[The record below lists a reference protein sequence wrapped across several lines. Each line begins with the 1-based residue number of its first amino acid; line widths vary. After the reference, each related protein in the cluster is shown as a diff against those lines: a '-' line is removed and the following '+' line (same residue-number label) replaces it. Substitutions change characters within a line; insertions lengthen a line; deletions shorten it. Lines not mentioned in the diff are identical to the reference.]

1 MSQRR
6 TLVNGFLFFRLS
18 RSLRDDFLLAFHL
31 ITFLLQTR
39 DLYFTL
45 TAEQMFDKVFSKP
58 MNQSANKVYILFC
71 NFFLFF
77 SFDYVL
83 HHWKFQNW
91 RDLYSKKWRKKSWKC
106 FVKDE
111 KISRY
116 KNTVWIHTVCVDC
129 QFDEMIIG
137 IGWRIVWF
145 IWGNAIGILVPRS
158 CFKSQY
164 LFPFLF
170 LEQTLQLNKIVP
182 ITYNLFLHSLW
193 SPIIFQL
200 QPRTLLMIQPAVV
213 ILNCYLLLKQETDRE
228 IDSTNRQVSESI
240 QFDWSE
246 RFLIHKS
253 FVCANLMRSLSLD
266 KFTKTRLQNSVS
278 LNPNELLSA
287 NNYGPV
293 RAKLLLTKL
302 RR

>member
-1 MSQRR
+1 MQ
-6 TLVNGFLFFRLS
+6 TKCTYFFATFFFSS
-18 RSLRDDFLLAFHL
+18 RS
-31 ITFLLQTR
+31 IT
-39 DLYFTL
+39 YYIIGN
-45 TAEQMFDKVFSKP
+45 SKTGEI
-58 MNQSANKVYILFC
+58 YIRK
-71 NFFLFF
+71 
-77 SFDYVL
+77 SGE
-83 HHWKFQNW
+83 
-91 RDLYSKKWRKKSWKC
+91 KKSWKC

-145 IWGNAIGILVPRS
+145 IWGNAIGVLVPRS

-200 QPRTLLMIQPAVV
+200 QPRTLSMIQPAVV